1 MKILAIFPHMG
12 GSDYHRL
19 YIPLKRMQIDNPDLE
34 ISIAQ
39 GRSIPNFEGFD
50 LVLFNRYLY
59 QYHYPIIQKLA
70 ELNIPYIMDLDD
82 HWKLPKYHYASKF
95 SREVDLPNAI
105 KDAIRYAAGVTC
117 PTENLA
123 SAIRPLN
130 HNICILPNAIEW
142 SDAQWAVK
150 KQPSEAI
157 RFGWVGGISHENDL
171 QIISDVVELTNIEFH
186 LCGVSDSLTWQRIKK
201 RFPNAIIHDGLPVNE
216 YGVLYSNIDVM
227 LCPLEETKWNSMKSE
242 LKVLEAAEYHI
253 PVIASNVYPY
263 KYMEKNIG
271 VRLVENDVMS
281 WVNTI
286 EFYLNNPNKVAIDG
300 AANYGHCHLF
310 YNIEDINEKRLNFY
324 TRICKSAI
332 KDPR

>member
-1 MKILAIFPHMG
+1 MKILALFPHMG

-19 YIPLKRMQIDNPDLE
+19 YIPLKRMQIDNHDLQ
-34 ISIAQ
+34 ISIVQ
-39 GRSIPNFEGFD
+39 GRSVPDLEGFD
-50 LVLFNRYLY
+50 LVVFNRYLY
-59 QYHYPIIQKLA
+59 NYHYPIIQKLA
-70 ELNIPYIMDLDD
+70 ELDIPYILDLDD
-82 HWKLPKYHYASKF
+82 HWKLPKHHYASKF
-95 SREVDLPNAI
+95 ARQVDLPNAI

-123 SAIRPLN
+123 SEIRPLN

-150 KQPSEAI
+150 KQPSEPI

-171 QIISDVVELTNIEFH
+171 QIISDAVELTNIEFH
-186 LCGVSDSLTWQRIKK
+186 LCGASDSMTWDRVKK
-201 RFPNAIIHDGLPVNE
+201 RFPNAIIHNGLPVNE

-253 PVIASNVYPY
+253 PVIASKVYPY

-300 AANYGHCHLF
+300 AANYEFCHAF
-310 YNIEDINEKRLNFY
+310 YNIEDINDKRLNFY
-324 TRICKSAI
+324 KRICKSAI
-332 KDPR
+332 KDRT